1 MEKRGWQAWF
11 EDWEMGLLVE
21 IFERRTRQYFATQKK
36 KGVEIKIKPFTE
48 AEITGFVDDYERRWD
63 GTTIWV

>member
-1 MEKRGWQAWF
+1 MEKQGWRAWF

-21 IFERRTRQYFATQKK
+21 IFESRTRQYFARQKK